1 MIINECLRLY
11 PPAMPVARRVEKEV
25 RLGNLVVPTATMLT
39 IPTVA
44 VHHDTTFWGE
54 DAHEFKP
61 ERFSEGVG
69 KATENNSAAYIPFG
83 LGPRN
88 CVGMNF
94 AMNEAKIAMSMIL
107 QRYSFRLSPAYAHM
121 PAQLLT
127 ISPQNGVQVILNSIA
142 D

>member
-1 MIINECLRLY
+1 MTI
-11 PPAMPVARRVEKEV
+11 ARRVEKEV
-25 RLGNLVVPTATMLT
+25 RLGNLVVPTTTLLA

-44 VHHDTTFWGE
+44 VHHDTKFWGD

-61 ERFSEGVG
+61 ERFSEGIG
-69 KATENNSAAYIPFG
+69 KATEKNSAAYLPFG

-94 AMNEAKIAMSMIL
+94 ATNEAKIAMSMIL
-107 QRYSFRLSPAYAHM
+107 QRYSFSLSPAYAHM

-127 ISPQNGVQVILNSIA
+127 ICPQNGVQVILNSIA